1 MKKSIVSL
9 IISLLP
15 LYSFAET
22 IEVEG
27 FFYNIFSGSIDAE
40 VTENPN
46 KYSGDI
52 VIPETFSYKGKRYK
66 VRSIGKN
73 AFRLCENLSSVVMP
87 NCVKT
92 IERWAFC
99 DSGIKSIFF
108 SSNLSRI
115 EQEAFNGCKKLE
127 EINLPEELI
136 TIDVGAFAY
145 CESLKSLVIPPNVA
159 SIGAGAFKEC
169 SGLKSITVN
178 ETNKVYDS
186 RNNCNAV
193 IYSSNGTLIIGCES
207 TIIPNDV
214 VVIGDLA
221 FCGCK
226 NLTSI
231 SIPDGVTNIS
241 KGAFTWS
248 GLTSIDIPNS
258 VTRIGEF
265 AFQSCKK
272 LLSVTIPEKVAVID
286 EVAFSSCDTLQ
297 TLTFLGKDT
306 YIGKCA
312 FADCSQLKDVYIRSP
327 YKLFIGEDAFE
338 NCYYHSVLHVQKEIL
353 DSYKN
358 DNNWKYSFDDIIA
371 IGSENNSNSTV
382 LLLGGSILLLL
393 IFIFYKKKKKSHKVS
408 DTL

>member
-27 FFYNIFSGSIDAE
+27 YFYNIYSGSIDAE

-52 VIPETFSYKGKRYK
+52 VIPETFSYQGKRYK
-66 VRSIGKN
+66 VTSIGKN

-87 NCVKT
+87 NSVIT
-92 IERWAFC
+92 IEKWAFC
-99 DSGIKSIFF
+99 DSEMKSIIF

-115 EQEAFNGCKKLE
+115 EQEAFNGCKKLK
-127 EINLPEELI
+127 EINLPEKLI

-145 CESLKSLVIPPNVA
+145 CESLKSLVIPKNVM

-169 SGLKSITVN
+169 SGLRSITVDK
-178 ETNKVYDS
+178 ENKVYDS
-186 RNNCNAV
+186 RNDCNAV
-193 IYSSNGTLIIGCES
+193 ILSSNNTLVIGCAS
-207 TIIPNDV
+207 TIIPQDIMI
-214 VVIGDLA
+214 IGDLA

-226 NLTSI
+226 DLASI
-231 SIPDGVTNIS
+231 SIPNGVTNIS

-248 GLTSIDIPNS
+248 GLTSVDIPNT

-272 LLSVTIPEKVAVID
+272 LLSITIPESVTIID

-297 TLTFLGKDT
+297 SLTILGNDIH
-306 YIGKCA
+306 IGKCA
-312 FADCSQLKDVYIRSP
+312 FADCSQLRDVYIHSP
-327 YKLFIGEDAFE
+327 YKLYIGEDAFE
-338 NCYYHSVLHVQKEIL
+338 NCYSRSVLHVKKEL
-353 DSYKN
+353 LNSYKN

>member
-27 FFYNIFSGSIDAE
+27 FFYNIYSGSIDAE

-66 VRSIGKN
+66 VTSIGKN

-87 NCVKT
+87 NSVTT
-92 IERWAFC
+92 IDRWAFC
-99 DSGIKSIFF
+99 DSEMKSIIL
-108 SSNLSRI
+108 SSNLSKI

-127 EINLPEELI
+127 EINLPEKLI

-145 CESLKSLVIPPNVA
+145 CESLKSLVIPQNVM

-169 SGLKSITVN
+169 SGLRSITVDK
-178 ETNKVYDS
+178 ENKVYDS
-186 RNNCNAV
+186 RNDCNAV
-193 IYSSNGTLIIGCES
+193 ILSSNNTLVVGCASTLIPKDILIIG
-207 TIIPNDV
+207 DM
-214 VVIGDLA
+214 A

-226 NLTSI
+226 DLTSI
-231 SIPDGVTNIS
+231 SIPNGVTIIC

-248 GLTSIDIPNS
+248 GLTSVDIPNS

-272 LLSVTIPEKVAVID
+272 LLSITIPESVTVID
-286 EVAFSSCDTLQ
+286 EVAFSACDTLQ
-297 TLTFLGKDT
+297 TLTILGNDT
-306 YIGKCA
+306 HIGKCA
-312 FADCSQLKDVYIRSP
+312 FADCFQLRDVYIHSQ
-327 YKLFIGEDAFE
+327 YKFYIGEDAFE
-338 NCYYHSVLHVQKEIL
+338 NCYHHSVLHVKKEML
-353 DSYKN
+353 NSYKN
-358 DNNWKYSFDDIIA
+358 DDNWKYSFDDIIA
-371 IGSENNSNSTV
+371 IGTENDSNSTSIILGISV
-382 LLLGGSILLLL
+382 LLLMV
-393 IFIFYKKKKKSHKVS
+393 FVFYKKIKNNNHEK
-408 DTL
+408 

>member
-27 FFYNIFSGSIDAE
+27 FFYNIYSGSIDAE

-66 VRSIGKN
+66 VTSIGKN

-87 NCVKT
+87 NSVTT

-99 DSGIKSIFF
+99 DSEMKSIIL
-108 SSNLSRI
+108 SSNLSKI

-127 EINLPEELI
+127 EINLPEKLSI
-136 TIDVGAFAY
+136 IDVSAFAY
-145 CESLKSLVIPPNVA
+145 CESLKSLVIPPNVM

-169 SGLKSITVN
+169 SGMRSITVDKG
-178 ETNKVYDS
+178 NKVYDS
-186 RNNCNAV
+186 RNDCNAV
-193 IYSSNGTLIIGCES
+193 ILSSNNTLVVGCASTLIPKDILIIG
-207 TIIPNDV
+207 DM
-214 VVIGDLA
+214 A

-226 NLTSI
+226 DLTSI
-231 SIPDGVTNIS
+231 SIPNGVTNIC

-248 GLTSIDIPNS
+248 GLTSVDIPNS

-265 AFQSCKK
+265 AFQSCKNIK
-272 LLSVTIPEKVAVID
+272 SFTIPESVTVID
-286 EVAFSSCDTLQ
+286 EVAFSGCDSLKTI
-297 TLTFLGKDT
+297 TILGKDT
-306 YIGKCA
+306 YIGDGA
-312 FADCSQLKDVYIRSP
+312 FASSPELTDVYIMSP
-327 YKLFIGEDAFE
+327 YKLHIGKDAFE
-338 NCYYHSVLHVQKEIL
+338 YDSSPMTLHVNKEVL
-353 DSYKN
+353 NDYKN
-358 DNNWKYSFDDIIA
+358 DNNWKYTFDNIVA
-371 IGSENNSNSTV
+371 IGSENDSSSTV
-382 LLLGGSILLLL
+382 LILGGAILLILL
-393 IFIFYKKKKKSHKVS
+393 FVFYKKKRKTS
-408 DTL
+408 

>member
-27 FFYNIFSGSIDAE
+27 FFYNIYSGSIDAE

-66 VRSIGKN
+66 VTSIGKN

-87 NCVKT
+87 NSVTT
-92 IERWAFC
+92 IDRWAFC
-99 DSGIKSIFF
+99 DSEMKSIIL
-108 SSNLSRI
+108 SSNLSKI

-127 EINLPEELI
+127 EINLPEKLI

-145 CESLKSLVIPPNVA
+145 CESLKSLVIPQNVM

-169 SGLKSITVN
+169 SGLRSITVDK
-178 ETNKVYDS
+178 ENKVYDS
-186 RNNCNAV
+186 RNDCNAV
-193 IYSSNGTLIIGCES
+193 ILSSNNTLVVGCASTLIPKDILIIG
-207 TIIPNDV
+207 DM
-214 VVIGDLA
+214 A

-226 NLTSI
+226 DLTSI
-231 SIPDGVTNIS
+231 SIPNGVTIIC

-248 GLTSIDIPNS
+248 GLTSVDIPNS

-272 LLSVTIPEKVAVID
+272 LLSITIPESVTVID
-286 EVAFSSCDTLQ
+286 EVAFSACDTLQ
-297 TLTFLGKDT
+297 TLTILGNDT
-306 YIGKCA
+306 HIGKCA
-312 FADCSQLKDVYIRSP
+312 FADCFQLRDVYIHSQ
-327 YKLFIGEDAFE
+327 YKLYIGEDAFE
-338 NCYYHSVLHVQKEIL
+338 NCYHHSVLHVKKEML
-353 DSYKN
+353 NSYKN
-358 DNNWKYSFDDIIA
+358 DDNWKYSFDDIIA
-371 IGSENNSNSTV
+371 IGTENDSNSTSIILGISV
-382 LLLGGSILLLL
+382 LLLMV
-393 IFIFYKKKKKSHKVS
+393 FVFYKKIKNNNHEK
-408 DTL
+408 

>member
-9 IISLLP
+9 LISLLP
-15 LYSFAET
+15 LYSIAET

-40 VTENPN
+40 ITENPN

-66 VRSIGKN
+66 VTTIGEN

-87 NCVKT
+87 NSVIT

-99 DSGIKSIFF
+99 DSDIKSIIF
-108 SSNLSRI
+108 SNNLSRI
-115 EQEAFNGCKKLE
+115 KQEAFNGCKKLV
-127 EINLPEELI
+127 EINLPEKLSI
-136 TIDVGAFAY
+136 IDVSAFAY
-145 CESLKSLVIPPNVA
+145 CESVKSLVIPKNVM
-159 SIGAGAFKEC
+159 SIGTGSFKEC
-169 SGLKSITVN
+169 SGLKSITVDKA
-178 ETNKVYDS
+178 NKVYDS
-186 RNNCNAV
+186 RNDCNAV
-193 IYSSNGTLIIGCES
+193 ILSSNNTLVVGCAS
-207 TIIPNDV
+207 TIIPKDIM
-214 VVIGDLA
+214 VIGDLA

-272 LLSVTIPEKVAVID
+272 LLSVTIPESVTVID

-297 TLTFLGKDT
+297 SLTILGNDT
-306 YIGKCA
+306 HIGKCA
-312 FADCSQLKDVYIRSP
+312 FADCSQLRNVYIHSQ
-327 YKLFIGEDAFE
+327 YKLYIGEDAFE
-338 NCYYHSVLHVQKEIL
+338 NCSRRSVLHVKKEIL
-353 DSYKN
+353 NSYKN
-358 DNNWKYSFDDIIA
+358 DDNWKYSFDDIIA
-371 IGSENNSNSTV
+371 IGSENDSNSTV
-382 LLLGGSILLLL
+382 LILGGAILLLL
-393 IFIFYKKKKKSHKVS
+393 FFIFYKKKKKSHKVS
-408 DTL
+408 NI